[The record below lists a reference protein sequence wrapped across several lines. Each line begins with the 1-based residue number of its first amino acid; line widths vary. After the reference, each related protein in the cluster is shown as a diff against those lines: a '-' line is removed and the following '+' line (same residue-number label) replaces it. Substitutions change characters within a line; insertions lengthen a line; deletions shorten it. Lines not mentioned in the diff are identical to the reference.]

1 MGCCFFY
8 LAVEGGVFFGAWW
21 GCVLKGEGEGAVSCC
36 SCRGFLARFFFL
48 ISGEGEEISGGWGVY
63 MGEWVFVCRI
73 EARGFLGCGI
83 NS

>member
-1 MGCCFFY
+1 VGCCFFY

-48 ISGEGEEISGGWGVY
+48 ISGEGEEI
-63 MGEWVFVCRI
+63 
-73 EARGFLGCGI
+73 
-83 NS
+83 